1 MHGKG
6 PETIQIQS
14 RTWKVSWMF
23 ELNKNSA
30 HLLTKTHL
38 HQPTL
43 WLNFAC
49 QIEGS
54 LPGIFYFFN
63 GEEDQGCKVHIFDQK
78 KLAL

>member
-54 LPGIFYFFN
+54 LYFMSSMVKKIKVAKFIFL
-63 GEEDQGCKVHIFDQK
+63 IRK